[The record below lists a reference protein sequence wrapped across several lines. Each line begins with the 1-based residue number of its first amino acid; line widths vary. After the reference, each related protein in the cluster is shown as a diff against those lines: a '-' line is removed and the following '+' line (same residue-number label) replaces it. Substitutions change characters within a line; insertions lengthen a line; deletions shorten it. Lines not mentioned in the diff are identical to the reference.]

1 MKRTLTVFYLVAL
14 AIIMVAGV
22 AQAATAVAFSPAVG
36 TLFVGAGVFGAAA
49 LLGLVGMALSANA
62 SRTYETGYINELP
75 VKASTTIYEGAAV
88 GDDASGYA
96 RGLVAGDPF
105 RGFAE
110 AKADNSAGSAGAINV
125 RVLTKGIIKLSI
137 TSLAI
142 TDVGRPVYA
151 SDDGT
156 FALAGIGTFVGYVYR
171 YESSG
176 VGYMEFDATK
186 QEDVVEISIPI
197 TLSKL
202 ADGDIVTTLTPG
214 FNGRIKGADFIVH
227 DPATTGSKAST
238 LNFEIGTTNLTGG
251 TIALTSANCTPLGKV
266 VAAAAITAGAGFT
279 ATDTISVEAAST
291 TSFVEGT
298 GVLRIKLGR

>member
-1 MKRTLTVFYLVAL
+1 MKRTLTVVYLLVL
-14 AIIMVAGV
+14 AMIMIAGV
-22 AQAATAVAFSPAVG
+22 AQAATSVAFSPAVG

-88 GDDASGYA
+88 GDDAAGYA
-96 RGLVAGDPF
+96 RGLVAGDQF

-110 AKADNSAGSAGAINV
+110 AKADNSSGDAGDIKV
-125 RVLTKGIIKLSI
+125 RVITKGIIKLSI

-156 FALAGIGTFVGYVYR
+156 FALAGIGTYVGHVYR
-171 YESSG
+171 YDSSG
-176 VGYMEFDATK
+176 VGYLEFDAAK
-186 QEDVVEISIPI
+186 QEDVVEICIPVDMTKI
-197 TLSKL
+197 
-202 ADGDIVTTLTPG
+202 ADGDLVTTLTPG
-214 FNGRIKGADFIVH
+214 FAGRIKGADFVVT
-227 DPATTGSKAST
+227 DAVTTGSKAST

-266 VAAAAITAGAGFT
+266 VSAAAITAAAGFT

-291 TSFVEGT
+291 TTFIEGK
-298 GVLRIKLGR
+298 GVLRIRLGR